1 MPNFAKFLIIIGIGV
16 LGEIGILI
24 DYIKEKKK

>member
-1 MPNFAKFLIIIGIGV
+1 MPNIAKIMIIIGIGV

>member
-1 MPNFAKFLIIIGIGV
+1 MPNFGKVLIIIGIGV
-16 LGEIGILI
+16 FGELCMLI

>member
-1 MPNFAKFLIIIGIGV
+1 MPNFAKVLIIIGIGV
-16 LGEIGILI
+16 FGEIGILI